1 MLQLHD
7 RSQLANNNRLQQS
20 IYSADTQTEVIS
32 ITKKKKKK
40 KKNKITAPF
49 VGKDQ
54 VVQLRLVP
62 RARTTALAGAKLEQ

>member
-32 ITKKKKKK
+32 ITKKKKK

>member
-32 ITKKKKKK
+32 ITKKKK